1 MDTCRLPPRLA
12 EGPREAQPPGHVP
25 AASGCGVGRVSKA
38 KALGAY
44 VLCLLHILSL
54 SREPPEINVFYTML
68 LLAELISLLDI
79 GTFSL
84 SFLLVFR
91 PRVVVVN
98 SDLPSVT
105 PAARKSL
112 QFKSVIFPSLQLR
125 KFSGLR
131 RRVDRCL
138 IVIS

>member
-1 MDTCRLPPRLA
+1 
-12 EGPREAQPPGHVP
+12 
-25 AASGCGVGRVSKA
+25 
-38 KALGAY
+38 
-44 VLCLLHILSL
+44 
-54 SREPPEINVFYTML
+54 ML

-98 SDLPSVT
+98 SDLSSVT
-105 PAARKSL
+105 PAARKSF
-112 QFKSVIFPSLQLR
+112 QFKSVIFPSLRMR